1 METIAK
7 ETVLVMSATRYL
19 FETFIYSEVIDL
31 SKKYDIVVL
40 AEYDDIPD
48 SVHYRL
54 YPFYRPNLIKKLPP
68 LLRSFIALR
77 YYKKMAEDLLL
88 SKSIRAVIIHTD
100 SDINTN
106 VFIDTLK
113 KGQVLKV
120 LLRRPSMVLYPQ
132 QDFKWQSKISH
143 RPVLLQQLIL
153 LIKKIYFE
161 VILASLILNTPMISR
176 TAFWIT
182 KKRMWVPRKKY
193 IYDNSF
199 CYSEIC
205 RNHLSTIFEL
215 STVLSLKSTLTE
227 TYCSPTFSKDILF
240 ISSNY
245 GMILSYELNIELLEA
260 QRFYQKIVIE
270 LAKDFINVGFN
281 FNIKFKSEDEFIFPD
296 EIKERITVISKSD
309 NLYVHAD
316 RHAIIIGMVGTPLW
330 YYANKPCA
338 SDKKIFAIRLTES
351 EYFNYFHDNENV
363 ITIDKQYD
371 FKKNILDNIT
381 KRAIVSNQEQ
391 KVRLSLVD
399 FV

>member
-1 METIAK
+1 M
-7 ETVLVMSATRYL
+7 MSATRYL
-19 FETFIYSEVIDL
+19 FETFIYSEVIEL

-40 AEYDDIPD
+40 AEYEDIPA
-48 SVHYRL
+48 SVNYRL
-54 YPFYRPNLIKKLPP
+54 YPFYRSDLIKKLPP

-77 YYKKMAEDLLL
+77 YYKKMAQGVLLL
-88 SKSIRAVIIHTD
+88 NSIRAIIIHTD

-106 VFIDTLK
+106 VFIATLR

-143 RPVLLQQLIL
+143 RPVFLQQLIS

-182 KKRMWVPRKKY
+182 KQRMWVSRKKY
-193 IYDNSF
+193 IYDDSF

-205 RNHLSTIFEL
+205 RDHLSTIFEL
-215 STVLSLKSTLTE
+215 STVLSLKSAPTE
-227 TYCSPTFSKDILF
+227 TYCAPKFSKDVLF

-245 GMILSYELNIELLEA
+245 GMILSYELNIDLIAA
-260 QRFYQKIVIE
+260 QRFYKKIIIE
-270 LAKDFINVGFN
+270 LAKDFINAGFN

-309 NLYVHAD
+309 NLYTHAD
-316 RHAIIIGMVGTPLW
+316 RHAIIIGIVGTPLW
-330 YYANKPCA
+330 YYANKPFA
-338 SDKKIFAIRLTES
+338 TDRKIFAIRLTDS
-351 EYFNYFHDNENV
+351 DYFNYFHNNENV
-363 ITIDKQYD
+363 ITVDKKYD
-371 FKKNILDNIT
+371 FKKDIYDNIV
-381 KRAIVSNQEQ
+381 KEVIVSNQEP
-391 KVRLSLVD
+391 KVRLSLMD